1 MRVISQNGVVDAPY
15 ENFVFSITKDNYIV
29 ATRDSIGRPSEIAS
43 GIMAKYST
51 KEKAEK
57 AMQLL
62 HKAYSGMPIIFQNVE
77 IPEIDHDRLKS
88 ISDCS
93 IIASIPNE
101 PSKIEYINKTVF
113 KFPKEEDLL

>member
-43 GIMAKYST
+43 GVMAKYST
-51 KEKAEK
+51 QEKAEK

-62 HKAYSGMPIIFQNVE
+62 HEVHVVNEDYK
-77 IPEIDHDRLKS
+77 RLN
-88 ISDCS
+88 DGLR
-93 IIASIPNE
+93 
-101 PSKIEYINKTVF
+101 SKISKVVSEEVALKYGGVF
-113 KFPKEEDLL
+113 QFPKEEEL

>member
-1 MRVISQNGVVDAPY
+1 MRIISQNGLISVPFDMTAIRVTGTFIRMNMVGDTGKGT
-15 ENFVFSITKDNYIV
+15 V
-29 ATRDSIGRPSEIAS
+29 IAE
-43 GIMAKYST
+43 YRT
-51 KEKAEK
+51 PEKAEK

-77 IPEIDHDRLKS
+77 IPEIDDDRLKG
-88 ISDCS
+88 IFDCS

-113 KFPKEEDLL
+113 KFPKEEDL

>member
-51 KEKAEK
+51 LGKAEK
-57 AMQLL
+57 AMQIL
-62 HKAYSGMPIIFQNVE
+62 HEAYIVNENFKKMNAELQLQMLGRVEKETRLKYGGIFQ
-77 IPEIDHDRLKS
+77 
-88 ISDCS
+88 
-93 IIASIPNE
+93 
-101 PSKIEYINKTVF
+101 
-113 KFPKEEDLL
+113 FPKEEEL